1 MVKGLACDLR
11 GHGISANCIAPGV
24 STAPHLPVLCQ
35 QPERDC
41 ELHAGAI
48 ANSLP
53 PPEQR
58 GSVDGPIDPNWSVQD

>member
-24 STAPHLPVLCQ
+24 STAPRPPVFVNSLRE
-35 QPERDC
+35 QPQ
-41 ELHAGAI
+41 HAGAI